1 MNERISAMRER
12 VLRSIHQS
20 DPRIGELRKESMEQ
34 TAGEPSVIRE
44 AKAIAHCYQNQTLVI
59 SDGELIVGDTPRL
72 QMDSKVQP
80 VIFGRQ
86 GWAGISGWQVPD
98 YVHLLFKEGV
108 LSWAGNHKTLDY
120 DTIFAIGFYGLCEQ
134 IDDRIAGL
142 DVMGPDY
149 EEQKNFL
156 EALKIIAE
164 GYINFSDRYADYA
177 LELSRNGVAPVRKN
191 ELEAISRNCRRV
203 PAYRPTNFWEACQ
216 CAWFS
221 FFFVPDAPGRVDQYL
236 YPLYKEDVQNGTITR
251 EFAKELV
258 SCLWIKYFE
267 YVGAQ
272 SGVSAI
278 NHLTLGGVMPD
289 GSDASNE
296 VTQLCLEV
304 VEDLKLLRPQVGL
317 RCNRN
322 TPSEIL
328 EQAVR
333 VMRAKTGNPDFCN
346 DEQIVP
352 ALINIG
358 VKPED
363 ARNFSLSGCHEVIVT
378 GMAQMGSVEGFINMP
393 KIIRIA
399 LGLEPSLKNGFDLS
413 EIDSYDKFWKHITD
427 VMDSV
432 AEYAHEAS
440 LVRDRISA
448 EQSGGYLEASLVTR
462 DCIENARGFTQG
474 GARYNYCN
482 WDIIGIAN
490 LVDSLIAIRK
500 MVFEDKILSLQQLAD
515 VLASDWEGHE
525 QLRIQI
531 TNQFP
536 HFGNNDDEVD
546 KVASQVIETFSSILK
561 RRTPYR
567 GGEYILGTTAGGE
580 NMHVEFGRITGA
592 TPDGRKSG
600 VTLAD
605 SIGSA
610 QGRDRQGITAVLNS
624 VAKLPHKL
632 LPTAT
637 TLNVKIDP
645 KLLDDEDGIEKIA
658 ALIRGHF
665 SSGGQQ
671 IQFNFYNR
679 EMLLD
684 AKKHPEKYGSLMVR
698 VAGYSAPFVSLWD
711 DLQDEI
717 IARTEHSLLGSSV

>member
-1 MNERISAMRER
+1 MNDRITVMRER
-12 VLRSIHQS
+12 AFRSFHQP
-20 DPRIGELRKESMEQ
+20 DPLIGGLRKESMEQ
-34 TAGEPSVIRE
+34 TEGEPSVIRE
-44 AKAIAHCYQNQTLVI
+44 AKAIAHCYRNQTLVI
-59 SDGELIVGDTPRL
+59 NDHELIVGDTPRS
-72 QMDSKVQP
+72 QVENEIQP
-80 VIFGRQ
+80 SIFGRQ
-86 GWAGISGWQVPD
+86 GWSGKNWWQIPD
-98 YVHLLFKEGV
+98 HVEHLFKEGV
-108 LSWAGNHKTLDY
+108 FSWAGNHQTLNY
-120 DTIFAIGFYGLCEQ
+120 DMVFADGFCGLCEQ
-134 IDDRIAGL
+134 IDNRIARL
-142 DVMGPDY
+142 NVTEPDY
-149 EEQKNFL
+149 EEKKNFL
-156 EALKIIAE
+156 DALKIIAKA
-164 GYINFSDRYADYA
+164 YIDLSNRYADYA
-177 LELSRNGVAPVRKN
+177 LELSRQESNPARKE
-191 ELEAISRNCRRV
+191 ELENISKNCRQV
-203 PAYRPTNFWEACQ
+203 PAHSPTNFWDACQ

-236 YPLYKEDVQNGTITR
+236 YPFYKEDTITR
-251 EFAKELV
+251 EFAKELL

-267 YVGAQ
+267 YVGVH

-278 NHLTLGGVMPD
+278 NHLTLGGVKPD

-296 VTQLCLEV
+296 VTKLCLEV

-317 RCNRN
+317 RWNRN
-322 TPSEIL
+322 TPSDVL
-328 EQAVR
+328 EKAVQ
-333 VMRAKTGNPDFCN
+333 VLRAKTGNPDFCN

-399 LGLEPSLKNGFDLS
+399 LGLEPSINRNVDLS
-413 EIDSYDKFWKHITD
+413 EIESYDEFWKHVIG
-427 VMDSV
+427 VMEYL
-432 AEYAHEAS
+432 AESTHEAS
-440 LVRDRISA
+440 VARDRHFA
-448 EQSGGYLEASLVTR
+448 EQTGGYLQASLVTR
-462 DCIENARGFTQG
+462 DCIENAKGYTQG
-474 GARYNYCN
+474 GARYNFCN
-482 WDIIGIAN
+482 WDIIGTAN

-515 VLASDWEGHE
+515 LLVLDWEGHE
-525 QLRIQI
+525 QLRMQI
-531 TNQFP
+531 INQYP
-536 HFGNNDDEVD
+536 HFGNNNDGTDA
-546 KVASQVIETFSSILK
+546 VAKQVIETLSGILK
-561 RRTPYR
+561 RRTPFR

-580 NMHVEFGRITGA
+580 NMHIEFGRVTGA

-600 VTLAD
+600 TTLAD

-610 QGRDRQGITAVLNS
+610 QGRDRQGITALLNS

-645 KLLDDEDGIEKIA
+645 KLLDDEDGIEKVS

-665 SSGGQQ
+665 TSGGQQ
-671 IQFNFYNR
+671 MQFNFYSR

-684 AKKHPEKYGSLMVR
+684 AKQNPEKYGSLMVR
-698 VAGYSAPFVSLWD
+698 VSGYSAPFISLWG

-717 IARTEHSLLGSSV
+717 IARTEHSF